1 MTEESDSVGIV
12 KTEVVCLDFPE
23 GGFRLD
29 DGGSLPEIE
38 VAYETYGTLTEA
50 KDNVVYI
57 CHALTGN
64 AHAAGRHDPPDPE
77 EPDAWWE
84 EMVGP
89 GKGIDTNHYFVI
101 CANILGGCKGTTGPS
116 SINPVTGSPY
126 GSAFPN
132 VSAGDIVGV
141 HVQLLKQ
148 LKIDRVAA
156 AVGGSFGGM
165 QVIEWVIRFPDTI
178 DHGIVIAAAVCLS
191 AQGIAF
197 DIVGRAAI
205 MSDPDWKGGDYYGS
219 GSAPDRGLALARSVG
234 HITYL
239 SREIMADKFGREKW
253 HAGQAEVVPESR
265 VDKFH
270 VETYLEHQ
278 GEKFTRRFDANSY
291 LHITRAM
298 DEYDVASQYGDL
310 ETAFERVQAKVLIVA
325 VSSDW
330 LFPPEQSEELAN
342 ALLAARTR
350 VSYCLLNAPHGH
362 DAFLVDVEYLS
373 EVIRGFL
380 PWVGRIPQSRRMV
393 LKNKSQSDESDDRRD
408 LHKISHLIEPGS
420 RVLDLGCGNGEL
432 LTRLAEDSAV
442 KGVGVDID
450 IHHVI
455 RVIERG
461 HDIFQ
466 ADIDSGL
473 SMIPD
478 GAYDYAILSE
488 TLQTV
493 RKPHL
498 VLNEMLRVAK
508 EGLVSFPNFGYWRNR
523 LRLSVSGRIP
533 ASSSDA
539 EQWYETENIH
549 LFTYKDFISLCRQDN
564 IKVVDTVCLTSGI
577 LGRIFVAA
585 GFRNLGADLVLL
597 RVTRAS

>member
-1 MTEESDSVGIV
+1 MTQDTDSIGVVNTEIV
-12 KTEVVCLDFPE
+12 RLDLPE
-23 GGFRLD
+23 GGFKLD
-29 DGGSLPEIE
+29 DGGCLSEID
-38 VAYETYGTLTEA
+38 VAYETYGTLSEA

-64 AHAAGRHDPPDPE
+64 AHAAGRHEPPDPD
-77 EPDAWWE
+77 EPDAWWN

-116 SINPVTGSPY
+116 SIAPETDSPY
-126 GSAFPN
+126 GSTFPN
-132 VSAGDIVGV
+132 VSAGDIVNA
-141 HVQLLKQ
+141 HVLLLKQ
-148 LKIDRVAA
+148 LGIERVAA

-205 MSDPDWKGGDYYGS
+205 TSDPDWKGGDYYDS
-219 GSAPDRGLALARSVG
+219 GSAPTQGLALARRVG

-253 HAGQAEVVPESR
+253 RAGQSDSVPDSR
-265 VDKFH
+265 IDKFH

-278 GEKFTRRFDANSY
+278 GEKFSRRFDANSY

-310 ETAFERVQAKVLIVA
+310 KTAFERVRSKVLIVA

-342 ALLAARTR
+342 ALLTAGTR

-373 EVIRGFL
+373 EVIRAFL
-380 PWVGRIPQSRRMV
+380 PWVGPRPDSRRIG
-393 LKNKSQSDESDDRRD
+393 LKGGEENVDRVKRRD
-408 LHKISHLIEPGS
+408 LHKISQLIEPGS

-432 LTRLAEDSAV
+432 LTRLAETSGV
-442 KGVGVDID
+442 QGVGVDID

-488 TLQTV
+488 TLQAV

-498 VLNEMLRVAK
+498 VLNEMLRVADQ
-508 EGLVSFPNFGYWRNR
+508 GIVSFPNLGYWRNR
-523 LRLSVSGRIP
+523 LRLSMFGRMP
-533 ASSSDA
+533 TTSLDA
-539 EQWYETENIH
+539 KPWYETDNIH
-549 LFTYKDFISLCRQDN
+549 PFTYRDFIGLCRQDN
-564 IKVVDTVCLTSGI
+564 IKILDTVCLTSGL
-577 LGRIFVAA
+577 LGRIFVAT
-585 GFRNLGADLVLL
+585 GLSNLGADLVLI
-597 RVTRAS
+597 RVAKE

>member
-1 MTEESDSVGIV
+1 MTKEIDSVGVV
-12 KTEVVCLDFPE
+12 KTQAMRLDLPQ
-23 GGFRLD
+23 GGFEL
-29 DGGSLPEIE
+29 DGGGRLTEIE
-38 VAYETYGTLTEA
+38 IAYEIYGTLAEA
-50 KDNVVYI
+50 GDNVVFI

-77 EPDAWWE
+77 EPDAWWD

-89 GKGIDTNHYFVI
+89 GKGIDTNHYFVV

-116 SINPVTGSPY
+116 SINPETGKPY
-126 GSAFPN
+126 GSRFPT

-141 HVQLLKQ
+141 HVMLLKQ
-148 LKIDRVAA
+148 LGITRVAA

-178 DHGIVIAAAVCLS
+178 DHGIVIAAATSLS

-205 MSDPDWKGGDYYGS
+205 MSDPDWKGGDYYES
-219 GSAPDRGLALARSVG
+219 GSTPLRGLALARSVG

-253 HAGQAEVVPESR
+253 HAGQAEAIPESR
-265 VDKFH
+265 IDKFH

-291 LHITRAM
+291 LSITRAM
-298 DEYDVASQYGDL
+298 DEYDVAAHYGDL
-310 ETAFERVQAKVLIVA
+310 ETAFERVRAKVLIVA

-342 ALLAARTR
+342 ALLGAGTR

-362 DAFLVDVEYLS
+362 DAFLVDVEYLA
-373 EVIRGFL
+373 EVIRAFL
-380 PWVGRIPQSRRMV
+380 PWVGSRSGARRFE
-393 LKNKSQSDESDDRRD
+393 SSDSREGKESEGRRD
-408 LHKISHLIEPGS
+408 LDIISQMIEPES
-420 RVLDLGCGNGEL
+420 RVLDLGCGSGEL
-432 LTRLAEDSAV
+432 LTRLSEASGV
-442 KGVGVDID
+442 QGVGVDID

-455 RVIERG
+455 KVIERG

-466 ADIDSGL
+466 ADIDGGL

-488 TLQTV
+488 TLQAV

-508 EGLVSFPNFGYWRNR
+508 QGLVSFPNLGNWRNR
-523 LRLSVSGRIP
+523 LRLSMQGRMP
-533 ASSSDA
+533 MSPLDA
-539 EQWYETENIH
+539 NKWYETDNIH
-549 LFTYKDFISLCRQDN
+549 RFTYGDFIDLCRQDN
-564 IKVVDTVCLTSGI
+564 IRILDTVCLTSGFP
-577 LGRIFVAA
+577 GRIFVAS
-585 GFRNLGADLVLL
+585 GLNNLGAESVLI
-597 RVTRAS
+597 RIAKEK